1 MKIYTKTGDKGET
14 SLYGGKRLQKDDL
27 RIESYGTVDELN
39 AHVGLLREGDIHDDY
54 DAILQQ
60 IQIELFNIGSHLA
73 SSPNGSFPLPKLNE
87 DLVEQLEKAMDDMNE
102 SLPEL
107 RTFILPGG
115 SESASR
121 AHLSRTVCR
130 RAERRVV
137 SLSHAEQVNDQ
148 IIIFLNRLSDFF
160 FVFSRY
166 LLHTEGKSEIKWQS
180 GI

>member
-14 SLYGGKRLQKDDL
+14 SLYGGRRLQKDDL

-39 AHVGLLREGDIHDDY
+39 AHVGFLREGDIHDDY
-54 DAILQQ
+54 DALLQQ

-73 SSPNGSFPLPKLNE
+73 SSPEASFPLPELNT
-87 DLVEQLEKAMDDMNE
+87 DLVGQLERSMDDMNE
-102 SLPEL
+102 SLPPL
-107 RTFILPGG
+107 KTFVLPGG

-121 AHLSRTVCR
+121 AHLARTVCR

-137 SLSHAEQVNDQ
+137 SLSHSEKVNGQ

-166 LLHTEGKSEIKWQS
+166 LLHSEGRSEVKWQS
-180 GI
+180 GV

>member
-14 SLYGGKRLQKDDL
+14 SLYGGKRLKKDDL

-39 AHVGLLREGDIHDDY
+39 AHIGFLREGDIHDDY
-54 DAILQQ
+54 DAILQSV
-60 IQIELFNIGSHLA
+60 QIELFNIGSHLA
-73 SSPNGSFPLPKLNE
+73 SSPNASFPLPNLNE
-87 DLVEQLEKAMDDMNE
+87 GLVGQLESAMDDMNE

-107 RTFILPGG
+107 KTFVLPGG

-121 AHLSRTVCR
+121 AHLARTVCR

-137 SLSHAEQVNDQ
+137 SLSQTEQVNNH
-148 IIIFLNRLSDFF
+148 IVVFLNRLSDFF

-166 LLHTEGKSEIKWQS
+166 LLHTEGRSEIKWQS
-180 GI
+180 GV